1 MEKRFC
7 FSVQFNPKRF
17 LGGNIMEKGMHVS
30 ITNPS
35 SGAEVTGVVTDYD
48 IVTDGWEI
56 QLDDHGILFVPD
68 ATLYQF
74 GIKEI

>member
-1 MEKRFC
+1 
-7 FSVQFNPKRF
+7 
-17 LGGNIMEKGMHVS
+17 MHVS

-35 SGAEVTGVVTDYD
+35 SGAEMTGVVTDYD

-68 ATLYQF
+68 ATLYKF